1 MLITK
6 GNIEAFHEFVA
17 DSAVVK
23 YLKMQGSAQNAAEVR
38 SREARLTQLWVRLTR
53 TGSKLRDALDA

>member
-23 YLKMQGSAQNAAEVR
+23 YLKMQGSAQNAAEVK

-53 TGSKLRDALDA
+53 IGS